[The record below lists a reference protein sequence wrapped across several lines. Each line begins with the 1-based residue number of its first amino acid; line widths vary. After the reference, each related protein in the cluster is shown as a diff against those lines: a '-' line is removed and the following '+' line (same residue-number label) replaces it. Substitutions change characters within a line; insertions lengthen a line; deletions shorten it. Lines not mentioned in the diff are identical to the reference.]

1 MKSYATIKVGDRVA
15 FSREHLRSTRQFTGW
30 APFAR
35 GTVIQIDDFGR
46 GALGPDLSVATVVW
60 GDHEPTR
67 VNVKDLVREDHIRLE
82 PGLTSVA
89 APVLAGAD
97 GSSRGEKGRS

>member
-1 MKSYATIKVGDRVA
+1 MKSYTTIKVGDRVA
-15 FSREHLRSTRQFTGW
+15 FSRAHLRSTRQFTGW

-46 GALGPDLSVATVVW
+46 GALSPDLSVATVVW

-67 VNVKDLVREDHIRLE
+67 IDVKDLVREDHIHLE
-82 PGLTSVA
+82 PVGPALTI
-89 APVLAGAD
+89 
-97 GSSRGEKGRS
+97 SRHFG

>member
-1 MKSYATIKVGDRVA
+1 VKSHTPIKVGDRVA
-15 FSREHLRSTRQFTGW
+15 FSRAHLRSTRQFAGW

-35 GTVIQIDDFGR
+35 GTVTQIDDFGR
-46 GALGPDLSVATVVW
+46 RALSPNLSVATVVW

-67 VNVKDLVREDHIRLE
+67 VNVKDLVREDHIHLE

-89 APVLAGAD
+89 AHVLAGAD
-97 GSSRGEKGRS
+97 GFSHEEKGRS